1 MKNIKEK
8 LLSLT
13 VEIDQAGFVR
23 EASELDLIINNADDE
38 ADAGSEAEDSET
50 KEAPLSD
57 PGEVDLVRL
66 ILTFLTD
73 LVKTRGFTDD
83 EITEQLDEILKSIEE
98 SNEPL
103 SDLEESLEEENDD
116 NGEDEEDASTDS

>member
-23 EASELDLIINNADDE
+23 EASELDLIINNTDDE
-38 ADAGSEAEDSET
+38 ADADSETEDSEP

-57 PGEVDLVRL
+57 PGEIELVRL

-83 EITEQLDEILKSIEE
+83 EITEQLNEILKSIEE
-98 SNEPL
+98 SSEPI
-103 SDLEESLEEENDD
+103 SDLEESPEEDSDD
-116 NGEDEEDASTDS
+116 SDDDEDASTST